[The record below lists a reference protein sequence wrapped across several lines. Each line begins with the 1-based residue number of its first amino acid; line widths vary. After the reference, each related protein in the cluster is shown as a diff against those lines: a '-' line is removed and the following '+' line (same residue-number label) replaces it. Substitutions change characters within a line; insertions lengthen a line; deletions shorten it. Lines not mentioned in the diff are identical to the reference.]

1 MRPVVTFLLFLCF
14 VVTSGCGYTTSSLLP
29 PELDS
34 IYVANFANKIDIGAQ
49 VSNRR
54 VDYTYR
60 PGLENDITRAV
71 IDQFIFDRALD
82 VKRQDEATL
91 SLKGELTS
99 FRQFPIIYNTDDDVE
114 AYRIE
119 ILVNMELYNNLKGE
133 LMWRETSFMGQTEY
147 TVEGPNA
154 KTEPEAIQDAVK
166 DLAKRIVERTI
177 EAW

>member
-1 MRPVVTFLLFLCF
+1 MRTAAILILLCF
-14 VVTSGCGYTTSSLLP
+14 VMVSGCGYTSSSLLP

-34 IYVANFANKIDIGAQ
+34 IHVSNFVNKIDLGAQ
-49 VSNRR
+49 VSDKR

-71 IDQFIFDRALD
+71 INQFIFDRALD
-82 VKRQDEATL
+82 IKRPKEATL
-91 SLKGELTS
+91 LMKGQLTS
-99 FRQFPIIYNTDDDVE
+99 YRQYPIIYNTDDDVE

-119 ILVNMELYNNLKGE
+119 ILVNLELYDNRTGD
-133 LMWRETSFMGQTEY
+133 LMWEENAFMGQTEY

-154 KTEPEAIQDAVK
+154 KSEATATQDAVE
-166 DLAKRIVERTI
+166 DIAKRIVERTI

>member
-1 MRPVVTFLLFLCF
+1 MRAAVLLLLTCF
-14 VVTSGCGYTTSSLLP
+14 IMVSGCGYTSNSLLP
-29 PELDS
+29 PEQDS
-34 IYVANFANKIDIGAQ
+34 IHVTNFVNKIDIGAQ

-71 IDQFIFDRALD
+71 IDQFIIDRALSI
-82 VKRQDEATL
+82 KRPDEAVL
-91 SLKGELTS
+91 LMKGELTS

-119 ILVNMELYNNLKGE
+119 ILVNMGLYDNRTGDLIWQENE
-133 LMWRETSFMGQTEY
+133 FMGQTEY

-154 KTEPEAIQDAVK
+154 KTESMATQDAVQ
-166 DLAKRIVERTI
+166 DLAGRIRERTI